1 MQGLLQMSLRA
12 NNATTPKDGKTP
24 QWLVSRTCTECVN
37 PTLCWKDCPYELPDN
52 ALYDD
57 SKIKKPREPA
67 PKEKPSYQ
75 KKIKHSFNMV
85 GVTKKEVSDNIPRIT
100 KAIAATFSV
109 DASQVKILEVI
120 SISGEEDDR
129 RRRGL
134 LGRFIKHALKR
145 RSSRYLVAFRVKVV
159 YEIYAIDDTEA
170 GQIESK
176 MIDQKTDVELAINIE
191 KESGLTTTVEASGE
205 APQIEAISDNNDNT
219 PGNNKS
225 SNTGVIVIVAIGSI
239 CVCLAFAF
247 GFYYT
252 TRKRKTT
259 INNNKMFQEFQ
270 NMAETAP
277 VVEKGLNTAAVPI
290 QIGHGTINE
299 KDGENDRVVEMQ
311 DRSQSRE
318 TPPALPSRSHFARPA
333 AVPGSAHSTPAV
345 ANIIS
350 TTDSSNASHIGAV
363 SYYSTIE
370 PNQTAAIKKKKSAP
384 KPKNGRSTSNSGKNS
399 RHLSNPNV
407 PAQYKNH
414 IRHGVLDTHFSVE
427 DLPENY
433 ISTPFGDGELLY
445 ERPFDNA
452 KVIILKWGV
461 LFQIN
466 AYNK

>member
-1 MQGLLQMSLRA
+1 MVGYLLEQAEPTQTRPPYILSKDPEDPIFYSTCYIYKSGVQWLPTIKQNVKRDWAFNTQCLECSSYEANEA

-24 QWLVSRTCTECVN
+24 KWLVSRTCTDCDN
-37 PTLCWKDCPYELPDN
+37 PTLCWKDCPYELPDGTV
-52 ALYDD
+52 YDD

-75 KKIKHSFNMV
+75 KKIKHSFYMV

-120 SISGEEDDR
+120 SISGQEDDR

-145 RSSRYLVAFRVKVV
+145 RSSRYLLAFRVEVV
-159 YEIYAIDDTEA
+159 YEIYATDDTEA

-176 MIDQKTDVELAINIE
+176 MIDQNTDVELATSIE
-191 KESGLTTTVEASGE
+191 KETGLTTTVEASGK
-205 APQIEAISDNNDNT
+205 APQLEAISDNNDNT

-225 SNTGVIVIVAIGSI
+225 GNSNTGVIVIVAIGST

-252 TRKRKTT
+252 SKRKTT
-259 INNNKMFQEFQ
+259 INNNKMFQEFK

-277 VVEKGLNTAAVPI
+277 VVENGLNTAAVPI
-290 QIGHGTINE
+290 QIGHGTMNQ
-299 KDGENDRVVEMQ
+299 KDGKKDRVVEMQ

-318 TPPALPSRSHFARPA
+318 APPTLPSRSHFTRPA
-333 AVPGSAHSTPAV
+333 AVSGSASSTPAV
-345 ANIIS
+345 ATVVS
-350 TTDSSNASHIGAV
+350 AKDSSGEV

-370 PNQTAAIKKKKSAP
+370 SKKKETK
-384 KPKNGRSTSNSGKNS
+384 K
-399 RHLSNPNV
+399 
-407 PAQYKNH
+407 
-414 IRHGVLDTHFSVE
+414 
-427 DLPENY
+427 
-433 ISTPFGDGELLY
+433 
-445 ERPFDNA
+445 
-452 KVIILKWGV
+452 KVIQKT
-461 LFQIN
+461 
-466 AYNK
+466 KKC